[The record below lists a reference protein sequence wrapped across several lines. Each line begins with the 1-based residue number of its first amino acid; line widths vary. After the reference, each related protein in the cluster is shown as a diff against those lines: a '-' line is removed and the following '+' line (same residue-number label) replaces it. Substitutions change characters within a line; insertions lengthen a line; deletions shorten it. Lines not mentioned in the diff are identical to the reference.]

1 MFVDSRKVDGGG
13 TGFVRMLIVFSLLLL
28 MRSEV

>member
-1 MFVDSRKVDGGG
+1 MFVDFREVGGG
-13 TGFVRMLIVFSLLLL
+13 TGFLRMLIVFSLLLL